1 MRTINTQNFS
11 YILTMD
17 KIVLD
22 IERVFEQYS
31 IYKMLIIC
39 SEKQD
44 IEQLA
49 NELKD
54 HHHSVSGVYHR
65 MNNHVIRWNMN
76 RFITNHTR
84 TLVIGSDKVGVLNGI
99 EYDSIWNDIN
109 FIVCIDLTEEEKHY
123 WIHRYVQHD
132 KSHYI
137 HIYDKDNDPQYY
149 IMNI

>member
-1 MRTINTQNFS
+1 
-11 YILTMD
+11 MD

-39 SEKQD
+39 SENRD

-49 NELKD
+49 NELKENN
-54 HHHSVSGVYHR
+54 HSVSIVCHK

-76 RFITNHTR
+76 RFLTNYTR
-84 TLVIGSDKVGVLNGI
+84 TLVVSSDKVGILNGI
-99 EYDSIWNDIN
+99 EYDSIWDDIN
-109 FIVCIDLTEEEKHY
+109 FIVCIDLTEDENHY
-123 WIHRYVQHD
+123 WIHRYVQHN
-132 KSHYI
+132 KKNHYI
-137 HIYDKDNDPQYY
+137 HIYDKEAEPQYY